1 MARFDPEKARKL
13 WQRILSSGSQT
24 APRIADD
31 IVESNALQ
39 KIAKEA
45 REEAQV
51 LGKGTSRAA
60 KPASEPME
68 AAWREIT
75 PEQKPVSFWD
85 AALKTVKENPKKTAG
100 ALTAAEVMRQMIENN
115 GNNTEV
121 PFRPEEPIKAKEPI
135 LPENYN
141 ELAQKE
147 ANEIEKSKEGPKTVK
162 TEAPSPQGL
171 APDAE
176 AKKEEVDEMTLAQE
190 RADRNALFAI
200 LGKAASQIGSGIATV
215 GAGRE
220 VKADT
225 EGFDQLLKMADRPVS
240 QLQEKLKHDKL
251 KSESMDEQAMRDPNS
266 EISRIY
272 HDVAIKAG
280 LIKPGSPVAPAK
292 VYEKFGLGNLL
303 STIEAGKAR
312 KDAAALSRET
322 RAADMLE
329 RQRMRSEE
337 EALKRQDKRKLI
349 TEEVEDRSR
358 NLNDSI
364 QMLQDT
370 IDKYGTFE
378 LTGPQEEDMKRLVDT
393 IATDMAKLAD
403 PNSVARPAEVELW
416 KRNLAKVGGLQGL
429 GMTNQTAKDIL
440 ESFKGEVEKRR
451 QHAYKVRGV
460 SPDNEP
466 TTKMGKEDN
475 NFPRQVRKAGKVA
488 TVSNAAELKEAQEEG
503 WQ

>member
-1 MARFDPEKARKL
+1 MSMFQKLLGMGSKQVAKRSPTALKSADELTKELIEQGPEV
-13 WQRILSSGSQT
+13 I
-24 APRIADD
+24 
-31 IVESNALQ
+31 
-39 KIAKEA
+39 
-45 REEAQV
+45 
-51 LGKGTSRAA
+51 GKGTSRAA
-60 KPASEPME
+60 KE
-68 AAWREIT
+68 ATEEIPEAIYKEIT
-75 PEQKPVSFWD
+75 PTTGMDDMSAWARLDKKKA
-85 AALKTVKENPKKTAG
+85 AALLGLGGAG
-100 ALTAAEVMRQMIENN
+100 AYMMSGDDEQPPM
-115 GNNTEV
+115 V
-121 PFRPEEPIKAKEPI
+121 PQEPIKPEEPKKPEEIK
-135 LPENYN
+135 
-141 ELAQKE
+141 KE
-147 ANEIEKSKEGPKTVK
+147 AKKTVK
-162 TEAPSPQGL
+162 TEPPSPEGL
-171 APDAE
+171 DFDALAKKFDEGMASLPKDAAATEEAVDEFEE
-176 AKKEEVDEMTLAQE
+176 AKRQASD
-190 RADRNALFAI
+190 NAVMAL
-200 LGKAASQIGSGIATV
+200 LGKAATQIGGGIASL
-215 GAGRE
+215 GAGSQ
-220 VKADT
+220 VKLDAS
-225 EGFDQLLKMADRPVS
+225 GFEDLAKLADRPLS
-240 QLQEKLKHDKL
+240 QLQEKQKYDKL
-251 KSESMDEQAMRDPNS
+251 KAESMDQKAMNDPNS